1 MSSYTSP
8 TVCQQK
14 LFKKS
19 QTNQFLLVETG
30 SHTMFFFFLKKSLK
44 KLVGGTLTLHM
55 GAPSLSVYS
64 LWVLC
69 RVTQSTHTGS
79 SSFSQYS
86 SRGFRCRLQT
96 ASLGWMVF
104 GRLFVCLRKVSQAS
118 LSARLAMA
126 LSISHTS
133 LQTGQFLLYFQFF
146 SRHSRQKLWVQ
157 GSSIGS
163 RNMPWHTG
171 QVRSC
176 WRGKGSSSSM
186 LSDMASQ
193 ARFNLLSLSKTPKID
208 S

>member
-1 MSSYTSP
+1 MSSCNYS
-8 TVCQQK
+8 
-14 LFKKS
+14 LSAFKKS

-30 SHTMFFFFLKKSLK
+30 LHSTFFLSQEESD
-44 KLVGGTLTLHM
+44 KLVRGTLTLHM

-69 RVTQSTHTGS
+69 RVTHSTHTGS

-104 GRLFVCLRKVSQAS
+104 GRLFVCLRKDSQVL

-126 LSISHTS
+126 LSFSHSS
-133 LQTGQFLLYFQFF
+133 LQTGHFLLYLKFS
-146 SRHSRQKLWVQ
+146 SRHCRQKLWVQ

-171 QVRSC
+171 QVSSC

-193 ARFNLLSLSKTPKID
+193 ARFNLLSLSKTAKID
-208 S
+208 K